1 MTMYRRMIWTAALLA
16 AVILMPSPAPASD
29 RPAKAAPAAA
39 TPKDEAKDTSADA
52 NAAPAEANAATAA
65 AADDD
70 EDKILDPT
78 QPDFTLVNL
87 PTALRVPRH
96 RSAFRVTH
104 RFSRPLGAGD
114 IGDLASDFFGFDT
127 GAQIGLEYR
136 YGLMRGTQIGVYR
149 TSDRTIQF
157 SLEHDV
163 LRQQGGRPFGL
174 TALAFAEG
182 TNNFRDSYSP
192 GLGLIV
198 SRTVTDAAALYVEPI
213 WVNNSNPL
221 PKALVDAN
229 STFMVG
235 VGGRFRVRPTVYL
248 VGEVTPRVSGYKG
261 GRRSTDLIAFGLEK
275 RAGGHL
281 FQVNVADGVST
292 TFANIARGGDKAGDG
307 AHNWYIG
314 FNISRKFF

>member
-1 MTMYRRMIWTAALLA
+1 VTLHRRMVWTAALLA
-16 AVILMPSPAPASD
+16 ATILIPSTAPASD

-39 TPKDEAKDTSADA
+39 TPKDGSADADTAPADA
-52 NAAPAEANAATAA
+52 NATTTA

-70 EDKILDPT
+70 EDTILDPT
-78 QPDFTLVNL
+78 QPDFTLVSL

-104 RFSRPLGAGD
+104 RFNRPLGAGD
-114 IGDLASDFFGFDT
+114 VGDLASDFFGFDT

-136 YGLMRGTQIGVYR
+136 YGLMRGTQVGFYR

-157 SLEHDV
+157 SLEHDL

-198 SRTVTDAAALYVEPI
+198 SRTLADAAALYVEPI
-213 WVNNSNPL
+213 WVNNSSPL

-248 VGEVTPRVSGYKG
+248 VAEVTPRVSGYKG
-261 GRRSTDLIAFGLEK
+261 DRGSTGLIAFGLEK

-292 TFANIARGGDKAGDG
+292 TFANIARGGDTAGDG
-307 AHNWYIG
+307 ARNWYIG